1 MKSTAGQLLP
11 LDDIE
16 DEFGD
21 CRSGEERFG

>member
-1 MKSTAGQLLP
+1 MKSTAGPLLP

-21 CRSGEERFG
+21 HRSWEKRFG